1 MKVAALLL
9 ICVSSALATYSVPVV
24 NHMPSY
30 SNPIYTGA
38 VSGHTSVM
46 QTQPTYQHM
55 GTFGSPGIANNA
67 GFVARVNSAP
77 LSTSSFSYG
86 PSYSAMAPA
95 ARVGYTGSSLSAF
108 AAPSFSSFTPSISAP
123 SFSSFTPSIST
134 PSFSSIAAPTF
145 SSYAPSY
152 SAMTSPAYPSIATP
166 QYSSIATPQYSSFAP
181 SYSSYTPGMAL
192 SAAPVGTGMGYTMNA
207 AMPYMA
213 GSAMAPGYNFN
224 SGISGFNSAM
234 PYMAGSAMAP
244 GYNFNSGISAFNSA
258 MPFVGGAG
266 AGSSFGGA
274 GAIGPVEMIGDT
286 AGAAGFAGSAGAGF
300 GAQGLF
306 SAGAGAA
313 GVGMQRSV
321 FGSPGFYQNP
331 GMISGMN
338 QFAYGGPMTM
348 NYGGAY

>member
-108 AAPSFSSFTPSISAP
+108 AAPSFSSFTP
-123 SFSSFTPSIST
+123 
-134 PSFSSIAAPTF
+134 
-145 SSYAPSY
+145 
-152 SAMTSPAYPSIATP
+152 
-166 QYSSIATPQYSSFAP
+166 SIATPQYSSFAP

>member
-77 LSTSSFSYG
+77 LSTSSFS
-86 PSYSAMAPA
+86 MAPA

-108 AAPSFSSFTPSISAP
+108 AAP

>member
-108 AAPSFSSFTPSISAP
+108 AAPSFSSFTPSIATPQYSSISAP

-234 PYMAGSAMAP
+234 P
-244 GYNFNSGISAFNSA
+244 
-258 MPFVGGAG
+258 FVGGAG

-286 AGAAGFAGSAGAGF
+286 GAGF

>member
-108 AAPSFSSFTPSISAP
+108 AAPSFSSFT
-123 SFSSFTPSIST
+123 
-134 PSFSSIAAPTF
+134 
-145 SSYAPSY
+145 
-152 SAMTSPAYPSIATP
+152 PSIATP